1 MPSEFPSAASSSEP
15 SLIPSAFPSLA
26 PSSEPSK
33 MPSATPSRAPT
44 KQPIAII
51 LTSAPTKKPTAAP
64 SKMPSSEPSLIPSA
78 FPTYVPSR
86 SPSLQPSL
94 VPSSKPSL
102 MPTSV
107 PSESSMPSLV
117 PTVGEALIAC
127 ASQKCIER
135 TPIGDP
141 VTNVVP
147 VEEGIYGIRCCADSQ
162 LNAAFVAA
170 NSQCP
175 GLWVSSRDTNGEC
188 VRLTTYHNGLSV
200 CQSLGARLC
209 TVQENLNDCTR
220 PAKCSLNE
228 NKVWSVYGADFPS
241 THPSFSPVPSALS
254 SEMPSL
260 APSKMPSTF
269 PSAVPSLGPTMSSS
283 PSAFPS
289 AVPSLGSTTSR
300 APSAFPSAVPSLRP
314 TISNAPSLAPSSLP
328 SLAPSLS
335 AFPSVVPTVG
345 EALISCASQK
355 CVERTL
361 PGDPIVESA
370 PVESM
375 YGIRCCAD
383 SQLNIG
389 FVSANNE
396 QCPDL
401 WVSSRD
407 TNGECI
413 RETTYHDGLAMC
425 ESLGARLCTVQE
437 NLNDCS
443 RPAKC
448 SLNEN
453 KVWTVYGDDFPSTH
467 PSFSPAPSVF
477 SSEVPSTAASNKPST
492 FPSAV
497 PSLGPTSS
505 SAPSAFP
512 SAVPSLG

>member
-241 THPSFSPVPSALS
+241 THPSFSPAPSALS

-289 AVPSLGSTTSR
+289 AVPSLRPTTSR

-314 TISNAPSLAPSSLP
+314 TISNAPS
-328 SLAPSLS
+328 
-335 AFPSVVPTVG
+335 SVRVVV
-345 EALISCASQK
+345 SCASLK
-355 CVERTL
+355 CVERL
-361 PGDPIVESA
+361 APGDQDKDIVDPEQI
-370 PVESM
+370 
-375 YGIRCCAD
+375 YGVRCCSDTFISYFEPAK
-383 SQLNIG
+383 S
-389 FVSANNE
+389 
-396 QCPDL
+396 QCPNL
-401 WVSSRD
+401 WVYSRD
-407 TNGECI
+407 LSPTPTCV
-413 RETTYHDGLAMC
+413 RDATYSQALGVCQAH
-425 ESLGARLCTVQE
+425 GARLCTAEE
-437 NLNDCS
+437 NLNDCT
-443 RPAKC
+443 RPARC
-448 SLNEN
+448 SLNDE
-453 KVWTVYGDDFPSTH
+453 KVWTST
-467 PSFSPAPSVF
+467 P
-477 SSEVPSTAASNKPST
+477 
-492 FPSAV
+492 PSAV
-497 PSLGPTSS
+497 
-505 SAPSAFP
+505 
-512 SAVPSLG
+512 